1 MKKVLYIIFVLLLTS
16 SPAYSAKASP
26 SSIYSKT
33 IDYKD
38 GNTVLEGYVAYD
50 KSIKGKRPAVLIV
63 HDWMGHGEFVE
74 EKARQLAKLGYVAFA
89 ADIYGKNIRPKN
101 NDEAAKLAGMYK
113 NDRNLLRRRIKTA
126 LHYLHSIQHTD
137 PQRIAAIGYCFG
149 GMTVL
154 ELARSGEEIAGV
166 VSIHGSLDTPES
178 SNSNIKTKVLVLHGA
193 DDPFTPPEIMSA
205 FEDEMRHD
213 SVDWQMVLYGNAVHS
228 FTNPAAGNDNSKG
241 VAYNEKADKRSW
253 TALMDFFKE
262 IFSTK

>member
-1 MKKVLYIIFVLLLTS
+1 MKKVIYIIAALLMAVST
-16 SPAYSAKASP
+16 AYASDAP
-26 SSIYSKT
+26 QTIYSKT

-50 KSIKGKRPAVLIV
+50 KSLKGKHPAVLIV

-101 NDEAAKLAGMYK
+101 NEEAAKVAGIYK
-113 NDRNLLRRRIKTA
+113 NDRALLRRRVEAA
-126 LHYLHSIQHTD
+126 LSYLKSVHYTD
-137 PQRIAAIGYCFG
+137 PKRIAAMGYCFG
-149 GMTVL
+149 GMAVL

-166 VSIHGSLDTPES
+166 ASIHGSLDTPDAT
-178 SNSNIKTKVLVLHGA
+178 NSNIKTRVLVLHGA
-193 DDPFTPPEIMSA
+193 DDPFTPPEVMRA

-213 SVDWQMVLYGNAVHS
+213 KVDWQMVLYGNAVHA
-228 FTNPAAGNDNSKG
+228 FTNPATGSDNSKG

-253 TALMDFFKE
+253 IALIDFFKE
-262 IFSTK
+262 IFSK